1 MPSTL
6 PVASTANICTSATTQ
21 TSDSLRSGRG
31 GGMVGGGSP
40 GKSQTTRQPTPT
52 TSSSG
57 RGATK
62 PQSSLSPS
70 GRGGGAAGGG
80 SAGRS
85 QPSQQPAPTA
95 STSSK
100 SPTKPPRPCHKAP
113 GNTKPRITRPP
124 KSNSQGR
131 PNKYRALEMDMGAE
145 DHSALDS
152 DFPNPFDT

>member
-57 RGATK
+57 RGATI
-62 PQSSLSPS
+62 PQYSLSPS

-85 QPSQQPAPTA
+85 QPSQQPGPTA
-95 STSSK
+95 STSGNSR
-100 SPTKPPRPCHKAP
+100 TKPPRQHHKP
-113 GNTKPRITRPP
+113 PVNNKPRINRPP
-124 KSNSQGR
+124 KSNSSGR
-131 PNKYRALEMDMGAE
+131 PNKYRALEMDMEAE
-145 DHSALDS
+145 DHSASDS
-152 DFPNPFDT
+152 EFPNPFDT